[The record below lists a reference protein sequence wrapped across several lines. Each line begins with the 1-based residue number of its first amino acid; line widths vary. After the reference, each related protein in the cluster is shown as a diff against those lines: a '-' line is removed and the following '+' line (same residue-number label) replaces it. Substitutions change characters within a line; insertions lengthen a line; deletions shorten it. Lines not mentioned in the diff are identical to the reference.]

1 MALLDDLLEG
11 NPLVGIVVGA
21 GAVLLPPNGRPGAAA
36 NSKELI
42 KDALL
47 AYQGVADL
55 GETLGGVV
63 AEAQYDVGQQDLAE
77 VEPKSKPTSGGSR
90 REPKP

>member
-1 MALLDDLLEG
+1 
-11 NPLVGIVVGA
+11 
-21 GAVLLPPNGRPGAAA
+21 VLYGRPGAAA

-55 GETLGGVV
+55 GETLGGVG

-77 VEPKSKPTSGGSR
+77 VEPKSKPTSRGSR